1 MTKSSNGCE
10 NALHAS
16 HAEERRELE
25 KAIRRLEAECK
36 RLDDRIHAMYADKLD
51 GLIDAAFFQ
60 KMSNQWREE

>member
-36 RLDDRIHAMYADKLD
+36 RLDDRTSDKSSFST
-51 GLIDAAFFQ
+51 ARQ
-60 KMSNQWREE
+60 T